1 MEKYDTVKFS
11 KNDLIIRAG
20 ENPSDYFYILIEG
33 KAISHYDFYKEYK
46 TENKKGSIIGLISS
60 ITREPYFST
69 VEAVENSEFLKIKI
83 NSIIDIEN
91 EDLLNKIY
99 TYLYFILEIW
109 LSKYY
114 TILAVNKVD
123 LYNKDDIIT
132 MANIYRNNGF
142 LDASYKLCLK
152 YIELFPENPDID
164 KINDFIKDINPNIK
178 EAESIDNS
186 IYKFPKGYCLY
197 TELDSSD
204 NMYLIQSGKVGVYS
218 IVNSKQVIRNI
229 YIDGYIVNGY
239 NPTLE
244 YKPLLTTAIAL
255 EDSIINIIKKDQ
267 LIEMMYKNKSSKI
280 NFVKMTSLKVNNA
293 ILKIKALKND
303 KLQYK
308 LIIIIYSILKMKT
321 LFNKNAVKLTLSYTI
336 EDIKNILNL
345 NLPNEEIYKELK
357 NIKYIEVD
365 SSFTIKIT
373 NIKNYLKEYRNYT
386 I

>member
-132 MANIYRNNGF
+132 MANIYKNNGF

>member
-1 MEKYDTVKFS
+1 
-11 KNDLIIRAG
+11 
-20 ENPSDYFYILIEG
+20 
-33 KAISHYDFYKEYK
+33 
-46 TENKKGSIIGLISS
+46 
-60 ITREPYFST
+60 
-69 VEAVENSEFLKIKI
+69 
-83 NSIIDIEN
+83 
-91 EDLLNKIY
+91 
-99 TYLYFILEIW
+99 
-109 LSKYY
+109 
-114 TILAVNKVD
+114 
-123 LYNKDDIIT
+123 
-132 MANIYRNNGF
+132 
-142 LDASYKLCLK
+142 
-152 YIELFPENPDID
+152 
-164 KINDFIKDINPNIK
+164 
-178 EAESIDNS
+178 
-186 IYKFPKGYCLY
+186 
-197 TELDSSD
+197 
-204 NMYLIQSGKVGVYS
+204 MYLIQSGKVGVYS

-373 NIKNYLKEYRNYT
+373 NIKN
-386 I
+386 